1 MKAISARSRAYSLV
15 EVIVTMALVIML
27 SAGGLASAL
36 VAAQIQA
43 KSSQTLECT
52 AAADEVLSVMDSV
65 GRFASNN
72 SDAQNRRAA
81 IFRAFAQDFAF
92 AFRCD
97 IPSESNLENTVSDW
111 SETLLAQYDGGSL
124 KRGLTAAYTAAYT
137 ASAAAYEYDYTDGNL
152 KLTIRLQFGNQS
164 GEVGQDTYTV
174 RAECGKASPI
184 EHTGVIA

>member
-36 VAAQIQA
+36 VAAQVQA

-72 SDAQNRRAA
+72 SDAQNRQAT

-92 AFRCD
+92 AFCCD
-97 IPSESNLENTVSDW
+97 IPSESNLENTVSNW
-111 SETLLAQYDGGSL
+111 LETLLAQYDGGSL
-124 KRGLTAAYTAAYT
+124 ERGLTVAYT
-137 ASAAAYEYDYTDGNL
+137 ASAAAYKYDYTDGNL
-152 KLTIRLQFGNQS
+152 KLTIRLQFGIQS

>member
-52 AAADEVLSVMDSV
+52 AAADEVLSLMDSV

-124 KRGLTAAYTAAYT
+124 ERGLTAAYR
-137 ASAAAYEYDYTDGNL
+137 ASAAAYKYDYTDGNL

>member
-81 IFRAFAQDFAF
+81 IFSAFAQDFAF

-97 IPSESNLENTVSDW
+97 IPSESNLENTVSNW
-111 SETLLAQYDGGSL
+111 WETLLAQYDGGSL
-124 KRGLTAAYTAAYT
+124 ERGLTAAYTVSEAAYK
-137 ASAAAYEYDYTDGNL
+137 YDYTDGNL

-164 GEVGQDTYTV
+164 GEVGQATYTV

>member
-36 VAAQIQA
+36 VAAQVQA
-43 KSSQTLECT
+43 KASQTLECT
-52 AAADEVLSVMDSV
+52 AAADEALSVMDSV
-65 GRFASNN
+65 GRFAAQNT
-72 SDAQNRRAA
+72 DAQSRQTK
-81 IFRAFAQDFAF
+81 IFTFFAQDFAF
-92 AFRCD
+92 AFRCG
-97 IPSESNLENTVSDW
+97 IPSESNLENTVSNW

-124 KRGLTAAYTAAYT
+124 KRGLTAAYTASAVAYK
-137 ASAAAYEYDYTDGNL
+137 YDYTDGNL

>member
-52 AAADEVLSVMDSV
+52 AAAEEALSVMDSV

-72 SDAQNRRAA
+72 SNAQNRQAA

-124 KRGLTAAYTAAYT
+124 ERGLTAAYTA
-137 ASAAAYEYDYTDGNL
+137 SEAAYKYDYTDGNL

>member
-72 SDAQNRRAA
+72 SDAQNRQAT

-124 KRGLTAAYTAAYT
+124 ERGLTAAYT
-137 ASAAAYEYDYTDGNL
+137 ASAAAYKYDYTDGNL

-174 RAECGKASPI
+174 RAECGKASPV

>member
-72 SDAQNRRAA
+72 SDAQNRQAT
-81 IFRAFAQDFAF
+81 IFRVFAQDFAF

-97 IPSESNLENTVSDW
+97 IPSESNLENTVSNW

-124 KRGLTAAYTAAYT
+124 ERGLTAAYT

-152 KLTIRLQFGNQS
+152 HLTVRLQFGAAS
-164 GEVGQDTYTV
+164 GGTDTYAI
-174 RAECGKASPI
+174 RSECGKASPI

>member
-1 MKAISARSRAYSLV
+1 MKTISARSRAYSLV

-52 AAADEVLSVMDSV
+52 AAAEEALSVMDSV

-72 SDAQNRRAA
+72 SNAQNRQAA

-92 AFRCD
+92 AFRCGE
-97 IPSESNLENTVSDW
+97 PSQANLESSESW
-111 SETLLAQYDGGSL
+111 SQTLLSEYDEGSL
-124 KRGLTAAYTAAYT
+124 VRGVQARFTAE
-137 ASAAAYEYDYTDGNL
+137 SALYEYDYTDG
-152 KLTIRLQFGNQS
+152 KLHLTVRLQFGAAS
-164 GEVGQDTYTV
+164 GGTDTYAI
-174 RAECGKASPI
+174 RSECGKASPI

>member
-36 VAAQIQA
+36 VAAQVQA
-43 KSSQTLECT
+43 KASQNLECT

-65 GRFASNN
+65 GCFAAQNT
-72 SDAQNRRAA
+72 DAQNRQVK
-81 IFRAFAQDFAF
+81 IFEAFAQDFAF
-92 AFRCD
+92 AFRCG
-97 IPSESNLENTVSDW
+97 IPSKSNRENAVSDW

-124 KRGLTAAYTAAYT
+124 ERGLTAAYTA
-137 ASAAAYEYDYTDGNL
+137 SAAVYEYDYTDGNL
-152 KLTIRLQFGNQS
+152 KLTIRLQFGGQS
-164 GEVGQDTYTV
+164 GGVGQDTYTV

>member
-1 MKAISARSRAYSLV
+1 MKTISARSRAYSLV

-52 AAADEVLSVMDSV
+52 AAAEEALSVMDSV

-72 SDAQNRRAA
+72 SNAQNRQAA

-97 IPSESNLENTVSDW
+97 IPSESNLENTVSNW

-124 KRGLTAAYTAAYT
+124 ERGLTAAYT

>member
-72 SDAQNRRAA
+72 SDAQNRQAA

-124 KRGLTAAYTAAYT
+124 KRGLTAAYTASAVAYK
-137 ASAAAYEYDYTDGNL
+137 YDYTDGNL

>member
-65 GRFASNN
+65 GRFASKN
-72 SDAQNRRAA
+72 SDAQNRQAT
-81 IFRAFAQDFAF
+81 IFKAFAQDFAF

-97 IPSESNLENTVSDW
+97 IPSESNLENTESNW
-111 SETLLAQYDGGSL
+111 LETLLAQYDGGSL
-124 KRGLTAAYTAAYT
+124 ERGLTAAYT
-137 ASAAAYEYDYTDGNL
+137 ASAAAYKYDYTDGNL
-152 KLTIRLQFGNQS
+152 KLTIRLQFGIQS

>member
-36 VAAQIQA
+36 VAAQVQA

-65 GRFASNN
+65 RRFSMQNA
-72 SDAQNRRAA
+72 DAQNHQTE
-81 IFRAFAQDFAF
+81 IFTEFAKDFAF
-92 AFRCD
+92 AFRCG
-97 IPSESNLENTVSDW
+97 IPSESNRENVDSDW
-111 SETLLAQYDGGSL
+111 TEILLAQYDDGGSL
-124 KRGLTAAYTAAYT
+124 SRGLTAEYT
-137 ASAAAYEYDYTDGNL
+137 ASSAEYEYDYTDGNL
-152 KLTIRLQFGNQS
+152 KLTIRLKFGNQS
-164 GEVGQDTYTV
+164 GETGQITYTV
-174 RAECGKASPI
+174 RAECGKASPV

>member
-124 KRGLTAAYTAAYT
+124 KRGLTAAYTA
-137 ASAAAYEYDYTDGNL
+137 SAVAYEYDYTDGNL

>member
-36 VAAQIQA
+36 VAAQVQA
-43 KSSQTLECT
+43 KASQNLECT

-72 SDAQNRRAA
+72 SYAQNRQTT

-97 IPSESNLENTVSDW
+97 IPSESNLENTVSNW

-124 KRGLTAAYTAAYT
+124 ERGLTAAYT
-137 ASAAAYEYDYTDGNL
+137 ASAAAYKYDYTDGNL

-184 EHTGVIA
+184 EYTGVIA

>member
-72 SDAQNRRAA
+72 SNAQNRRAT

-124 KRGLTAAYTAAYT
+124 ERGLTAAYT
-137 ASAAAYEYDYTDGNL
+137 ASAAAYKYDYTDGNL

>member
-36 VAAQIQA
+36 VAAQVQA

-52 AAADEVLSVMDSV
+52 AAADEALSVMDSV

-81 IFRAFAQDFAF
+81 IFKAFAQDFAF
-92 AFRCD
+92 AFRCGE
-97 IPSESNLENTVSDW
+97 PSQANLESSESW
-111 SETLLAQYDGGSL
+111 SQTLLSEYDEGSL
-124 KRGLTAAYTAAYT
+124 VRGVQARFTAEWAL
-137 ASAAAYEYDYTDGNL
+137 YEYDYTDG
-152 KLTIRLQFGNQS
+152 KLHLTVRLQFGAAS
-164 GEVGQDTYTV
+164 GGTDTYAI
-174 RAECGKASPI
+174 RSECGEASPI

>member
-72 SDAQNRRAA
+72 SDAQNRQAA

-92 AFRCD
+92 AFRCG
-97 IPSESNLENTVSDW
+97 IPSESNRENVDSDW
-111 SETLLAQYDGGSL
+111 TEILLAQYDDGGSL
-124 KRGLTAAYTAAYT
+124 SRGLTAEYT
-137 ASAAAYEYDYTDGNL
+137 ASSVEYEYDYTDGNL
-152 KLTIRLQFGNQS
+152 KLTIRLKFGNQS
-164 GEVGQDTYTV
+164 GETGQITYTV
-174 RAECGKASPI
+174 RAECGKASPV

>member
-52 AAADEVLSVMDSV
+52 AAAEEALSVMEDV
-65 GRFASNN
+65 GRFAKGTQGQ
-72 SDAQNRRAA
+72 SDRVTV
-81 IFRAFAQDFAF
+81 IFTKFAKSFAF

-97 IPSESNLENTVSDW
+97 IPSKSNLENTVSDW
-111 SETLLAQYDGGSL
+111 SEPLLAQYDGGSL
-124 KRGLTAAYTAAYT
+124 ERGLTAAYR
-137 ASAAAYEYDYTDGNL
+137 ASAAAYKYDYTDG
-152 KLTIRLQFGNQS
+152 KLHLTVRLQFGAAS
-164 GEVGQDTYTV
+164 GGTDTYAI

>member
-27 SAGGLASAL
+27 SAGGLAL
-36 VAAQIQA
+36 VAAQVQA
-43 KSSQTLECT
+43 KASQNLECT

-72 SDAQNRRAA
+72 SYAQNRQTT

-97 IPSESNLENTVSDW
+97 IPSESNLENTVSNW

-124 KRGLTAAYTAAYT
+124 ERGLTAAYT
-137 ASAAAYEYDYTDGNL
+137 ASAAAYKYDYTDGNL

-184 EHTGVIA
+184 EYTGVIA

>member
-81 IFRAFAQDFAF
+81 IFKAFAQDFAF
-92 AFRCD
+92 AFRCGE
-97 IPSESNLENTVSDW
+97 PSQANLESSESW
-111 SETLLAQYDGGSL
+111 SQTLLSEYDEGSL
-124 KRGLTAAYTAAYT
+124 VRGVQARFTAE
-137 ASAAAYEYDYTDGNL
+137 SALYEYDYTDGNL